1 MYLGYIYVN
10 FFAYTLYPNCEHA
23 HTHTI
28 TNMHCT
34 YTYVLLERLALFFSV
49 IFSLF
54 QLPERIPSQS
64 LPQTKP
70 EQIDTGSVVVLVSL
84 LISGSLIFPPTVLG
98 IFAMRIFC
106 KINPPS
112 LVKWL
117 NIFGRPKNR
126 GFVLFWFGSPF
137 RLVQGGGFCF

>member
-1 MYLGYIYVN
+1 MYLGYIYVK
-10 FFAYTLYPNCEHA
+10 FFACTLYPNCEHA
-23 HTHTI
+23 Y
-28 TNMHCT
+28 T
-34 YTYVLLERLALFFSV
+34 YTQSQTCIANIHMSCWNVWLYFSV

-70 EQIDTGSVVVLVSL
+70 EQIDTGSVVMLVSL

-112 LVKWL
+112 LVKWF
-117 NIFGRPKNR
+117 NIFGCPKNR

-137 RLVQGGGFCF
+137 SLVQGGGFCF

>member
-1 MYLGYIYVN
+1 MYLGYIYVK

-23 HTHTI
+23 YTHTQSQTCI
-28 TNMHCT
+28 AHIHMSCWNVWL
-34 YTYVLLERLALFFSV
+34 YFSV

-54 QLPERIPSQS
+54 QLPERIPSPS
-64 LPQTKP
+64 LLQTKP

-117 NIFGRPKNR
+117 NIFGHPKNR
-126 GFVLFWFGSPF
+126 GFVLVCFGSPF